1 MKFIYQTAVI
11 LAVTLA
17 GELLHSF
24 IPLPVPASI
33 YGLIIMLICLCT
45 KVIKLEQTE
54 ETGDFML
61 QIMPLMFIPGG
72 AGLILA
78 WGELKEII
86 LPVTVITVLTT
97 VIVMV
102 VTGKVTELVMKLDRR
117 HRDE

>member
-1 MKFIYQTAVI
+1 MKFIHQTAVI

-45 KVIKLEQTE
+45 KGIKLEQTE

-97 VIVMV
+97 VIVMA